1 MNYYMKKKR
10 WVWCH
15 LIHFSC
21 DVMRLSCLWMEQ
33 SGYWLEHTQMPH
45 VSLLYIPNNG
55 KSGIFSQY
63 FIFTT
68 THVDMFIHL
77 TSWLWKCWHGGRA
90 LNSVDN
96 TSTHSLYEMEAPVGP
111 AAGDGELH
119 CWEATALSIW
129 GSCSDCRHADTAA
142 AWLWPY
148 TIMERHLQRNKT
160 ANVND
165 RWQMQTVC
173 SLCVLI

>member
-1 MNYYMKKKR
+1 MNYFIKNKR

-15 LIHFSC
+15 LIHFLC
-21 DVMRLSCLWMEQ
+21 DVMRLPCLWMEQ
-33 SGYWLEHTQMPH
+33 SGSWHEHTQMPH
-45 VSLLYIPNNG
+45 VQMKYWLKIPDFPLFG
-55 KSGIFSQY
+55 MYSRP
-63 FIFTT
+63 
-68 THVDMFIHL
+68 IHL
-77 TSWLWKCWHGGRA
+77 TSWLWKSWHGGRA

-96 TSTHSLYEMEAPVGP
+96 ISTHSLYEMEAPVGP

-165 RWQMQTVC
+165 RC
-173 SLCVLI
+173 KLFAPCLS